1 MKFAEI
7 ILPLHIPNTL
17 TYGIP
22 MELQGKITPGIRVEV
37 NMGKNKLYAGLVAKI
52 HNTKPDAYEVKPIK
66 SILDENPIV
75 SEKQLTFWQWIS
87 SYYMCS
93 IGEVMNAALPA
104 HLKLMSE
111 TLMNW
116 SGLYDAP
123 PAHLSDDAFLVAE
136 ALHIKQQLSIA
147 EIRQILDNKNITKT
161 INELLEN
168 EIAIISEYLEKKY
181 SPKIE
186 RFVFL
191 NSTHENETLLQAAFN
206 DLEKAPKQLA
216 LLMYFLQLRQKQKAI
231 IASELIKL
239 AKTSNAALNGLI
251 DKGILY
257 IEALSVD
264 RIKDLPNKN
273 PITYTLSEEQQSSLQ
288 AIHDSFKN
296 KNITLLHGVTG
307 SGKTLIYIDLIKEAI
322 RNGKQSLLLLPEIAL
337 TTQVVSRLKAYF
349 GEELGVYHSKF
360 SNNERVEVWNKVNNG
375 KYKVIF
381 GARSALWLPFNN
393 LQYIIIDEEHDTSF
407 KQHDPAPRF
416 HARDAAIYLGVLQ
429 NAKILLGTATP
440 SMETMHNVQN
450 KKYDYV
456 TLKERYRGV
465 SLPEIEIVSAKNTQA
480 ALSTILT
487 TQLLESIQKTLQK
500 GQQVI
505 LFQNKR
511 GYAPFLLCN
520 YCGWIPHCK
529 YCDVSQTY
537 HKSTDMLH
545 CHYCGNKSPV
555 IKHCL
560 QCGNQSLTAKNF
572 GTEKIEEELLRIF
585 PKYKTARMDF
595 DTTRSRDKQQKLLD
609 DYAQGRIDI
618 LVGTQMVVKGLDF
631 ENVGL
636 VGIISADSLMS
647 YPDFRVN
654 ERAFQLMEQVSG
666 RAGRLD
672 GKGKV
677 IIQAYNINS
686 PVLQWVKNHDY
697 KAFYL
702 FESDERQKFHYPP
715 FTKLIKITCKHKD
728 ETKAG
733 NAALHL
739 SKLLKENTSIQILGP
754 APALVPRVK
763 SYYLQELMIK
773 FYISAVSLTEL
784 KNSIAHAINDT
795 LRKSGLS
802 SVQFVINVD
811 VI

>member
-1 MKFAEI
+1 MFAEI

-22 MELQGKITPGIRVEV
+22 IELQDKVMPGIRVEV
-37 NMGKNKLYAGLVAKI
+37 NMGKNKLYAGLVAKV
-52 HNTKPDAYEVKPIK
+52 HNNKPDAYEVKPIK
-66 SILDENPIV
+66 SILDEEPIV
-75 SEKQLTFWQWIS
+75 SDLQLTFWQWIA

-116 SGLYDAP
+116 SGLYTDP
-123 PAHLSDDAFLVAE
+123 PAHLSDDAFMVAE

-147 EIRQILDNKNITKT
+147 EIRQILDYKNIAKT
-161 INELLEN
+161 INELLET
-168 EIAIISEYLEKKY
+168 EVAVISEYLEKKY
-181 SPKIE
+181 APKIE

-191 NSTHENETLLQAAFN
+191 NSTHENEKILQEAFN
-206 DLEKAPKQLA
+206 TVEKAPKQLE
-216 LLMYFLQLRQKQKAI
+216 LLMYFLQYRQKQKAI
-231 IASELIKL
+231 IASELIKM
-239 AKTSNAALNGLI
+239 AKSSASVLNGLV
-251 DKGILY
+251 DKGILN
-257 IEALSVD
+257 IETLPID

-273 PITYTLSEEQQSSLQ
+273 PLEYTLSEQQQKALTEVKK
-288 AIHDSFKN
+288 SFSE

-307 SGKTLIYIDLIKEAI
+307 SGKTLVYIDLIKEAI
-322 RNGKQSLLLLPEIAL
+322 RNGKQALLLLPEIAL

-360 SNNERVEVWNKVNNG
+360 SNNERVEIWNKVSKG
-375 KYKVIF
+375 KYKVIL
-381 GARSALWLPFNN
+381 GARSALWLPYYN
-393 LQYIIIDEEHDTSF
+393 LQYIIIDEEHDSSF

-416 HARDAAIYLGVLQ
+416 QARDAAIYLGVLH
-429 NAKILLGTATP
+429 NAKVILGSATP
-440 SMETMHNVQN
+440 SMETMHNVQT
-450 KKYDYV
+450 KKYSYV
-456 TLKERYRGV
+456 ALNERYRGV
-465 SLPEIEIVSAKNTQA
+465 ALPEIEIVSAKNTQA
-480 ALSTILT
+480 ALSSILT
-487 TQLLESIQKTLQK
+487 TNLLEAIQKTLQK

-520 YCGWIPHCK
+520 YCGWVPHCK

-560 QCGNQSLTAKNF
+560 QCGNQSLSAKNF

-585 PKYKTARMDF
+585 PKYKTARMDY
-595 DTTRSRDKQQKLLD
+595 DTTRSREKQIKLLD

-636 VGIISADSLMS
+636 VGIISADSLLS

-677 IIQAYNINS
+677 VIQAYNMNS
-686 PVLQWVKNHDY
+686 PVLNWVKNHDY

-702 FESDERQKFHYPP
+702 YESDVRRQFHYPP
-715 FTKLIKITCKHKD
+715 FTKMIKITCKHKD

-733 NAALHL
+733 NAAVHL
-739 SKLLKENTSIQILGP
+739 SKLLAQNTSLQILGP

-763 SYYLQELMIK
+763 SYYLQELVVK
-773 FYISAVSLTEL
+773 FYLSAVSLTEI
-784 KNSIAHAINDT
+784 KNSIAQSINNT
-795 LRKSGLS
+795 LHKNGMS
-802 SVQFVINVD
+802 SVQFVVNVD
-811 VI
+811 VV